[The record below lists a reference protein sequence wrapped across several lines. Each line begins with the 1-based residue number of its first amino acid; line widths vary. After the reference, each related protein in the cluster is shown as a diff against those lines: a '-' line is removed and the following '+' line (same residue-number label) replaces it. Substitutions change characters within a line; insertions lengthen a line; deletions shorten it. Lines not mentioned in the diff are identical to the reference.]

1 MNYTDAVKH
10 LIWNLRL
17 DFDPVGI
24 RYVKDTS
31 EIKHLSVTHK
41 SKAKLTFCQYLAAC
55 RQACYALY
63 MAPSACLCEN
73 APAVFGFRELHQ
85 ETDTIHHMKYF
96 SDADLAWKA
105 SKQKAKLPIGECKG
119 IYIAPLAA
127 FDKTDLAPSIIFI
140 MCLSY
145 QAYHILN
152 DYMNAAGKPNLTF
165 FHTPNSAVCSG
176 SVWAYNNHTANL
188 TTMCAGSKT
197 SGKSEMAYMNLFIP
211 GDQFIAT
218 IEQQVKRCN
227 ETGGP
232 SLLGKGGQHWPGL
245 DACKSC
251 PMFRFEE
258 V

>member
-1 MNYTDAVKH
+1 MNYTDAVKT

-24 RYVKDTS
+24 RYITNAS
-31 EIKHLSVTHK
+31 ENDLLPVTHR

-55 RQACYALY
+55 RQAHYALL
-63 MAPSACLCEN
+63 MTPSGCLCEN
-73 APAVFGFRELHQ
+73 ARPVLGFREWQ
-85 ETDTIHHMKYF
+85 EEPDTRQHMKYF
-96 SDADLAWKA
+96 RDPGLAWQA
-105 SKQKAKLPIGECKG
+105 TQQKARLPLGKCKA
-119 IYIAPLAA
+119 IFIASLAD
-127 FDKTDLAPSIIFI
+127 FDKAEGAPDIVFI
-140 MCLSY
+140 MCLPY
-145 QAYHILN
+145 QAYHLLN
-152 DYMNAAGKPNLTF
+152 DYMAATGKPNLTF

-176 SVWAYNNHTANL
+176 SVWAYNHQTANL

-211 GDQFIAT
+211 GTQFIHT
-218 IEQQVKRCN
+218 IEQQVKRCD

-232 SLLGKGGQHWPGL
+232 SLLGQGGQPWPGL

-251 PMFRFEE
+251 PLFRFEE